1 MRLTIA
7 IPRPPS
13 INAMYA
19 NNPGKGSKGRFNT
32 KRYRCWLTEAGLH
45 LNRQLGG
52 WVMLTGPVK
61 APFDLMKK
69 HRVYKD
75 DSQIVKFSMF
85 HDEQCGDLMFIE
97 VEAV

>member
-1 MRLTIA
+1 MRLTVT

-32 KRYRCWLTEAGLH
+32 ERYRCWLTEAGLH

-61 APFDLMKK
+61 AIICCDKGKADLQNLEKAPF
-69 HRVYKD
+69 
-75 DSQIVKFSMF
+75 
-85 HDEQCGDLMFIE
+85 
-97 VEAV
+97 